1 MDMDTFDLDAITG
14 SANCFVVDVDVDVDD
29 NTDVDVNGFGLIKW

>member
-14 SANCFVVDVDVDVDD
+14 SANCFVVDVDD
-29 NTDVDVNGFGLIKW
+29 NMDVDVNVFGLIKR